1 MGLVQQSLQSTV
13 LHAKKHKGTRGYHTL
28 LDANGLPNGWPVPE
42 GWGRGS
48 ATALPVTAIIPRQ
61 SIFIRPD
68 LAFSSL
74 SSRSHRRQ

>member
-1 MGLVQQSLQSTV
+1 V

-48 ATALPVTAIIPRQ
+48 ATAL
-61 SIFIRPD
+61 
-68 LAFSSL
+68 
-74 SSRSHRRQ
+74 